1 MSNYR
6 KMLKLRKMSM
16 KNSRRK
22 KRKIKGFFLMFFNHK
37 IVLKIKWEIII
48 IFKIV
53 LVIIINNLI

>member
-1 MSNYR
+1 MSNCK

-37 IVLKIKWEIII
+37 TVLKIKWEIII

-53 LVIIINNLI
+53 LVI